1 MRNISGF
8 LSSESGSFAP
18 AFAITLVPVLLAMGI
33 AVDYTSAT
41 TDRAQ
46 MQNALDSAILSI
58 TTMARTA
65 TDGER
70 QKTLQDVYA
79 ANGGPGTATLKSVR
93 FDPDGTMYASTS
105 ATYAMPTDFMALAKI
120 NSVDIRVA
128 TAVRKNPA
136 LVEAT
141 FQIDKASG
149 YWDKTITLFGTD
161 PSKPDADPLM
171 KIDYKYNGKGGSK
184 GYGTTTVYTKDTDG
198 NFTVIKQKQVCTT
211 QDYKKSITL
220 GSFPT
225 GPFKDGDSK
234 LTSCNM
240 EVAGDAPI
248 DVSRMSDLYLK
259 MDVTTGNID
268 SFATNDPAKSNRLFI
283 DGKQVA
289 KNQIV
294 NIFTAVPCGSKE
306 PSSQAWEDG
315 GTEEAKMTLNDADF
329 FYKVSG
335 KCDFNQRPS
344 VTNLTQ

>member
-79 ANGGPGTATLKSVR
+79 ANGGPGTARLHSVS
-93 FDPDGTMYASTS
+93 FDADGTMHASTS

-198 NFTVIKQKQVCTT
+198 NFIVSQQQTCTSEAKGRNT
-211 QDYKKSITL
+211 PT
-220 GSFPT
+220 GSFP
-225 GPFKDGDSK
+225 GPFVDGDNVTTCTMNVSNPDG
-234 LTSCNM
+234 SS
-240 EVAGDAPI
+240 V
-248 DVSRMSDLYLK
+248 DVSRMNDLYLK
-259 MDVTTGNID
+259 MDVTTGTID

-294 NIFTAVPCGSKE
+294 NIFTAVPCGSKD

-315 GTEEAKMTLNDADF
+315 GTEEAKMTLKDADF